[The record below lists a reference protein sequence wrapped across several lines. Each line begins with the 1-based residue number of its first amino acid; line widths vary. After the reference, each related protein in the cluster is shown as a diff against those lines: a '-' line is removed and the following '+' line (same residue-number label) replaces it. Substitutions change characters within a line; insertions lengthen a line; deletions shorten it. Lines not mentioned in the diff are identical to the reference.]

1 MPFPAAK
8 QLALRFLPGP
18 VLQLVRKHH
27 YARKLAA
34 AEPEPDMALL
44 HYLVPRGGCALDI
57 GANFGL
63 YSRFLAGAVGPAGR
77 VHAVE
82 PVPTTFDVLRSNVRR
97 LGLAQVTVHNLA
109 ASDSAGTFTM
119 AVPRYPT
126 GGENYYEAR
135 IVGADV
141 APDLRAVSVT
151 TRTLDELFSR
161 LDRIDFVKSDVEG
174 HELQV
179 VRGARALIRTH
190 RPAWLIELSGNPDD
204 PASAAA
210 ELGTILRGAGYEA
223 YRFDGHRLRRR
234 AGGDRC
240 LNTFFLRREHVES
253 IPISLRG

>member
-1 MPFPAAK
+1 MPFPPAK
-8 QLALRFLPGP
+8 QLALRFLPEP

-44 HYLVPRGGCALDI
+44 HYLVPRGGCALDV

-63 YSRFLAGAVGPAGR
+63 YSRFLAAAVGPTGR
-77 VHAVE
+77 VHAIE

-97 LGLAQVTVHNLA
+97 LGLTQVLVHNVA
-109 ASDSAGTFTM
+109 ASDSTRRITM
-119 AVPRYPT
+119 VVPRYPT

-135 IVGADV
+135 IVGPNV
-141 APDLRAVSVT
+141 APDLRTVSVKAW
-151 TRTLDELFSR
+151 TLDELFAR
-161 LDRIDFVKSDVEG
+161 HDRIDFVKCDVEG
-174 HELQV
+174 HELNV
-179 VRGARALIRTH
+179 VRGASAVIRTY

-210 ELGTILRGAGYEA
+210 ELGGLLRRAGYEA
-223 YRFDGHRLRRR
+223 YRFDGSRLCRR
-234 AGGDRC
+234 ASGDRC
-240 LNTFFLRREHVES
+240 INTFFLRREHVES